1 MAIERRAALAAAAV
15 IAILAAWPGC
25 RHAARPNLLLITID
39 TLRADHCS
47 AYGYPRPTTPRL
59 TSLAAAGVKCDVAY
73 APMATTGPSHAT
85 MFTAKRPRS
94 HGVRKNGMVLPPG
107 HVTLGEILRG
117 EGYETGAV
125 VSSFVVDSRFGL
137 DRGFSSY
144 DDDFTAS
151 RPSVQTRE
159 WEGRRVEGHFDR
171 RADETADHAL
181 AWLRER
187 GYLSSPRGS
196 SRSPFFLWVHFFDPH
211 DPYDPPPAQRRLF
224 EPHAG
229 DANALAQSIDA
240 YDGEIRFVDDEMG
253 RLIDALEAAG
263 HRDDTLVIVA
273 GDHGEGLMQHN
284 HMNHGLMIYEEGVRV
299 PLVFRWPRR
308 LTSRTLPAPVEL
320 VDLTPTALDLLGVT
334 RPAAF
339 EGRSLKGALL
349 GTEAADPQ
357 RVVLLERR
365 QYEPGMVAG
374 FEVKGPKYGVR
385 RGRWKYIEAPEE
397 GTRELYD
404 LDADPHE
411 LQSLFASQPQ
421 EAKALSSVLAR
432 WLQTTPAA
440 APGAIPADEV
450 DRIRSLGYVP

>member
-15 IAILAAWPGC
+15 VVISAAGPGC

-47 AYGYPRPTTPRL
+47 AYGYARPTTPRL
-59 TSLAAAGVKCDVAY
+59 TALAAGGVRCDVAY

-85 MFTAKRPRS
+85 MFTGKRPRS

-107 HVTLGEILRG
+107 QATLAEILRAQ
-117 EGYETGAV
+117 GYETGAV

-171 RADETADHAL
+171 RADETAEHAL
-181 AWLRER
+181 AWLQRR
-187 GYLSSPRGS
+187 SGS
-196 SRSPFFLWVHFFDPH
+196 GAAPFFLWVHFFDPH
-211 DPYDPPPAQRRLF
+211 DPYDPPAPQRGLF
-224 EPHAG
+224 PQTADTG
-229 DANALAQSIDA
+229 DLARSIDA

-253 RLIDALEAAG
+253 RLLDAVVGKG
-263 HRDDTLVIVA
+263 HDEDTLVIVA

-284 HMNHGLMIYEEGVRV
+284 HMNHGLMIYEEAVRV
-299 PLVFRWPRR
+299 PLVFHWKRR
-308 LTSRTLPAPVEL
+308 LTPRTVPASVEL
-320 VDLTPTALDLLGVT
+320 VDLAPTALDLLGIA
-334 RPAAF
+334 RPAVF

-357 RVVLLERR
+357 RAVLLERR

-374 FEVKGPKYGVR
+374 FAVKGPKYGVR
-385 RGRWKYIEAPEE
+385 QGRWKYIEAPEE

-404 LDADPHE
+404 LESDPHE
-411 LQSLFASQPQ
+411 LQSLFATRPQ
-421 EAKALSSVLAR
+421 EGKALSTALAR

-440 APGAIPADEV
+440 AAGSIPPDTV